1 MSMGRTQIEN
11 SEQSVSEELS
21 LNHIAQLLLRNWPL
35 FTLLFVVF
43 ASVFSA
49 LYVFKIPFVSE
60 STIIVNDSKNSS
72 LQSFA
77 SQFSGQDLSG
87 KTDAKKASP
96 TVVKDVEY
104 LKTMGFY
111 EKLLQQLAAGDD
123 SNQLNLEEKTG
134 FENFK
139 SQILGGKKI
148 SELSTEEKL
157 AAIRKLDGVM
167 KITLPTDYTINVSS
181 SSMDRNLAY
190 FVANRAA
197 PFIANELKDRQSS
210 DLAKIKEFLTTR
222 KEQLDQSIRD
232 INTQLAEFQGKPEN
246 LISLSSKDKVGEYIS
261 ELMMRKNEIRMK
273 ISENNKIIASLGGGS
288 QRDSE
293 LYGNSGKVK
302 SLRLEN
308 DMLEGKLADISKT
321 IGSVTHQAKA
331 IPTAGLIYDELKRKS
346 DIEFQNYKETSE
358 SLSKIDAYQLS
369 LVNKYEVLESSQYD
383 KVKPA
388 ISLVTLGLVAVI
400 LSQVIGSL
408 IIYIKSIWHTSY
420 VTAEATRNVMVVDS
434 HSLDPRVFIENSK
447 IKFKL
452 KNNGFNEG
460 GQGRLSFGVKKKAV
474 NHDQMINEN
483 NEETD
488 NTQS

>member
-1 MSMGRTQIEN
+1 MSMGRTQVEN

-43 ASVFSA
+43 ASAFSA
-49 LYVFKIPFVSE
+49 LYVFKIPFVSD

-77 SQFSGQDLSG
+77 SQFSGQDISA
-87 KTDAKKASP
+87 KNDSKKASP

-104 LKTMGFY
+104 LKTVGFY
-111 EKLLQQLAAGDD
+111 EKLLQQLAANDD

-134 FENFK
+134 FETFK
-139 SQILGGKKI
+139 SQILSGKKV
-148 SELSTEEKL
+148 SDLTVDEKL
-157 AAIRKLDGVM
+157 AAVRKLDGLV
-167 KITLPTDYTINVSS
+167 KISLPSDYEISVSS

-190 FVANRAA
+190 FVSNRTA
-197 PFIANELKDRQSS
+197 PFIAAELKERQGS
-210 DLAKIKEFLTTR
+210 DLGKIKEFLTTR

-246 LISLSSKDKVGEYIS
+246 LISLSSKDKVGEYLS

-273 ISENNKIIASLGGGS
+273 MSENSKIITSLGGGS

-293 LYGNSGKVK
+293 LYGNSGKIK
-302 SLRLEN
+302 ALRLEN
-308 DMLEGKLADISKT
+308 DMLESKLADISKT

-331 IPTAGLIYDELKRKS
+331 IPTARLIYDELKRKS

-388 ISLVTLGLVAVI
+388 ISLTTLGLVALI
-400 LSQVIGSL
+400 LSQVLGSL

-452 KNNGFNEG
+452 KNSGFNE

-474 NHDQMINEN
+474 NHDQMITDDSDESA
-483 NEETD
+483 EES
-488 NTQS
+488 QS